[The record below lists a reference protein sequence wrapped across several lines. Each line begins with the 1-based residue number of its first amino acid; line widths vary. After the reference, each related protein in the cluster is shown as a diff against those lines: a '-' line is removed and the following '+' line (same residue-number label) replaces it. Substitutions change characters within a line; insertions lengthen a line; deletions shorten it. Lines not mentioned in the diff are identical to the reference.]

1 MTFPCPAYM
10 EDADIQEGFDSL
22 CAKAGLTRLAT
33 CRVIQYEKLTSYFI
47 NSFRYY
53 PDDDTVEFR
62 LYGELLTMSM
72 RRFCEAIGLANARKK
87 EKMSTQPTEP
97 RTLFDS
103 FCNQDTKD
111 LHRQKISSILFPHH
125 GY

>member
-1 MTFPCPAYM
+1 MKFPCPSFM
-10 EDADIQEGFDSL
+10 EATGIHEGFDNL

-33 CRVIQYEKLTSYFI
+33 CHVTQYEKLTSYFI

-72 RRFCEAIGLANARKK
+72 NRFCEAIGLPGVWKK
-87 EKMSTQPTEP
+87 AKMSTQPTEL

-103 FCNQDTKD
+103 FCSQDTKD
-111 LHRQKISSILFPHH
+111 LH
-125 GY
+125 